1 VHRDLKPGNV
11 MLTPD
16 GCVKLTDFG
25 LAKEEKVLTDDTAT
39 RDGSVLGTPLYMAP
53 EQILGEESGAVIDVY
68 AFACVAYELLS
79 GKRLFEARSM
89 AQLLQDK
96 LSMTVPPPYEIGPG
110 ISPEMHRLLVAGL
123 EKDPAKR
130 LNSLRGVAVWGQTP
144 DPEFL
149 AKLFA
154 R

>member
-1 VHRDLKPGNV
+1 MPKRT
-11 MLTPD
+11 LTFCIAP
-16 GCVKLTDFG
+16 TP
-25 LAKEEKVLTDDTAT
+25 LTDDTAT

-79 GKRLFEARSM
+79 GKKLFEARSM

-96 LSMTVPPPYEIGPG
+96 LAMSLPPARDIGPG
-110 ISPEMHRLLVAGL
+110 ITLEMHGLLIAAL
-123 EKDPAKR
+123 HKDPGKR
-130 LNSLRGVAVWGQTP
+130 LSSLRELEVWA
-144 DPEFL
+144 DVPERGFL
-149 AKLFA
+149 KTLFT